1 MGRMTTC
8 LLLHGA
14 GSTPE
19 FITRTFGAATAERG
33 WALVAPD
40 VRGMTMAQM
49 VELIAAQGL
58 GRHDVVGG
66 VSLGAHAAARYCA
79 TTGWAGRLYAVM
91 PAWMGDP
98 EVVAALTRSTAERI
112 DASSIQQVL
121 ADIRAQST
129 AHDWILDELRTAW
142 TAMTDAQLAHAL
154 RVAADQP
161 APDIAELGRITAS
174 TRVVALADD
183 PTHPEHVASAWAAA
197 ISDATLT
204 VLPRHLPSSAALA
217 QDLW

>member
-1 MGRMTTC
+1 M
-8 LLLHGA
+8 
-14 GSTPE
+14 
-19 FITRTFGAATAERG
+19 
-33 WALVAPD
+33 
-40 VRGMTMAQM
+40 
-49 VELIAAQGL
+49 
-58 GRHDVVGG
+58 
-66 VSLGAHAAARYCA
+66 SLGAHAAARYCA
-79 TTGWAGRLYAVM
+79 TTGWTGRLYAVM

>member
-19 FITRTFGAATAERG
+19 FITRTFGPAAAERG
-33 WALVAPD
+33 WTLVAPD

-58 GRHDVVGG
+58 DRHDVVGG

-79 TTGWAGRLYAVM
+79 TTGWTGRLYAVM